1 MVLCLY
7 LPSGDDNEG
16 HKYVS
21 LLNDLNKNH
30 PELAGK
36 CKPTC
41 TRNKACMVPH
51 IAEYNIVLNTVSTIV
66 AWFSAASWWL
76 FIWFYFSK

>member
-30 PELAGK
+30 PELAG
-36 CKPTC
+36 
-41 TRNKACMVPH
+41 
-51 IAEYNIVLNTVSTIV
+51 TVNVNLHVQEIKHV
-66 AWFSAASWWL
+66 WFHTLLSIIL
-76 FIWFYFSK
+76 F